1 MKSKIVLIC
10 SIFSGLY
17 LLFSCG
23 TNREEE
29 KYDPVL
35 EYSQGNEFKL
45 SIVNEKGQDL
55 LTDKNFVG
63 KISATGNLSKKTQTF
78 SSVSWDKEGDLNF
91 IDVNADKPDSRTM
104 QPIITPTT
112 KDSYG
117 GSNLI
122 LKVDN
127 TTTNLH
133 CDFHYSNMFA
143 DKPYQYYGGVGIH
156 LIKIKLN
163 NGEEVAFNNHNRK
176 LTLVYSNGMLSIK
189 K

>member
-1 MKSKIVLIC
+1 MKTKILFVLSVLLTLISC
-10 SIFSGLY
+10 QDRTTENNYEPVSASGQATG
-17 LLFSCG
+17 F
-23 TNREEE
+23 
-29 KYDPVL
+29 D
-35 EYSQGNEFKL
+35 L
-45 SIVNEKGQDL
+45 SIVDEKGQDL

-78 SSVSWDKEGDLNF
+78 SSVRWEKEGGLNF
-91 IDVNADKPDSRTM
+91 IDVYTDLPDRKTM

-117 GSNLI
+117 SSNLI

-163 NGEEVAFNNHNRK
+163 NGEEVAFEDINNKK